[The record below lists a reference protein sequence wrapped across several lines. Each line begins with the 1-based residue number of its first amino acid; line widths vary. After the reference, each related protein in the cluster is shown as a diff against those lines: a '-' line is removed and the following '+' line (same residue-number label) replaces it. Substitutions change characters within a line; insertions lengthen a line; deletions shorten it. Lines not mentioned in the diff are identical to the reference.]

1 MTSQDEIIILH
12 IAYKRRG
19 YLCKGRWI
27 AHHIDV
33 EQLPCFKAG
42 QHVGKATCGLLITW
56 MLKRYLV
63 GKGTCELHHIDV
75 EKAHHRRYLVEKAP
89 PADLEVEQI
98 FEVGEWEKLREDV
111 RNWKSVGPGSV
122 GVVQERWAGPTSH
135 LERAE
140 RLVTGQKVRVKL
152 SVKQPGFG
160 WSGHTHGS
168 VETISAIDGKLRLYT
183 PLVEDEELHIGDW
196 VKVRASVSTP
206 THQWGEVNHSSVGVV
221 HRMENGD
228 LRVAFCFME
237 LARKVFV
244 GHLYLID
251 DIAS

>member
-1 MTSQDEIIILH
+1 MAGFDCGKFLLEVQ
-12 IAYKRRG
+12 
-19 YLCKGRWI
+19 KGFRDLKLVIGWI

-33 EQLPCFKAG
+33 EQVPCFKAG

-56 MLKRYLV
+56 MLKR
-63 GKGTCELHHIDV
+63 
-75 EKAHHRRYLVEKAP
+75 RYLVETAP

-111 RNWKSVGPGSV
+111 SNWKSVGPGSV
-122 GVVQERWAGPTSH
+122 GVVQE
-135 LERAE
+135 
-140 RLVTGQKVRVKL
+140 
-152 SVKQPGFG
+152 
-160 WSGHTHGS
+160 
-168 VETISAIDGKLRLYT
+168 VE
-183 PLVEDEELHIGDW
+183 LVEDEELHIGDW
-196 VKVRASVSTP
+196 VKVKASVSTP

-228 LRVAFCFME
+228 LRVAFSFME
-237 LARKVFV
+237 LARKVFG